1 MYMQGPS
8 EFTITGTL
16 KTYNATAF
24 LKDVKVPV
32 LFTVGEFDEA
42 DPATVKRQA
51 KMTPGARVVVID
63 SAAHITTWD
72 NPTKMITAVRDF
84 LTGVESRMRK

>member
-1 MYMQGPS
+1 MVHG
-8 EFTITGTL
+8 
-16 KTYNATAF
+16 
-24 LKDVKVPV
+24 
-32 LFTVGEFDEA
+32 
-42 DPATVKRQA
+42 A
-51 KMTPGARVVVID
+51 KVVVID